1 MESLNLITFKMQ
13 YNANLGVC
21 EIHVIIKNSLYVN
34 VSVIPLELRYK
45 ILIKLPPAEAKILIE
60 AQQKKVD

>member
-1 MESLNLITFKMQ
+1 MQ
-13 YNANLGVC
+13 TLVC

-45 ILIKLPPAEAKILIE
+45 ILIKQTPAEAKILIK
-60 AQQKKVD
+60 APQKKVDY